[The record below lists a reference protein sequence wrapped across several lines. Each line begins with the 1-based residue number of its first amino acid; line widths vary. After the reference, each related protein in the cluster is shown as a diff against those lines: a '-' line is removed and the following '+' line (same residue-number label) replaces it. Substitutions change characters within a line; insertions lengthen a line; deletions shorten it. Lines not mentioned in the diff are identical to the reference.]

1 MKLAIFLVCIE
12 VALCVNP
19 HPWDSVSKADAG
31 WQNLHKKF
39 VQTTLKQ
46 GKQIHLVF
54 YGDSITHGWAGTEGK
69 NVWKEYYGNLSAVNY
84 GISGDR
90 TEHLVYRISNGEV
103 EGLNPKVVVLKIG
116 TNNMGRNTVED
127 IAHGV
132 KAIID
137 LLHKKLPKT
146 NVLLLAILSRNS
158 LNDKVK
164 QVNHLLAKYENGK
177 SVRYLNMNSH
187 FENSNGTIHSE
198 LFKDGVHLTEKGY
211 KVWAQTMD
219 PLLKQMLK

>member
-1 MKLAIFLVCIE
+1 M
-12 VALCVNP
+12 
-19 HPWDSVSKADAG
+19 
-31 WQNLHKKF
+31 
-39 VQTTLKQ
+39 
-46 GKQIHLVF
+46 VF
-54 YGDSITHGWAGTEGK
+54 YGDSITHGWSGADGK
-69 NVWKEYYGNLSAVNY
+69 NVWKQYYGNLSAVNY

-90 TEHLVYRISNGEV
+90 TENLVYRISNGEV
-103 EGLNPKVVVLKIG
+103 EGLNPKVVVVKIG
-116 TNNMGRNTVED
+116 TNNMGSNTVED

-132 KAIID
+132 KAVID

-146 NVLLLAILSRNS
+146 NVLLLAILSRSS

-164 QVNHLLAKYENGK
+164 QVNNLLAKYENGK

-187 FENSNGTIHSE
+187 FENSNGTIHSD